1 MLTLGKLIVCAL
13 ASISSSFT
21 REPVTPA
28 LVDGR
33 DAKTSITDTQHYSTS
48 ESYYVAAQK
57 RIAVLENSIP
67 TTQCYFLSG
76 VYEMYSLRPLK
87 AWKSFNSACITLQI
101 YLRGRLQQEY
111 SPAKGLERRLYWS
124 CLKSEW

>member
-1 MLTLGKLIVCAL
+1 MCAL
-13 ASISSSFT
+13 ASISSTFT
-21 REPVTPA
+21 PEPVTPA
-28 LVDGR
+28 LVNGEDG
-33 DAKTSITDTQHYSTS
+33 KTSISDAHDYSTA
-48 ESYYVAAQK
+48 ESYYIAAQK
-57 RIAVLENSIP
+57 RISVLGNSIP

-101 YLRGRLQQEY
+101 YLRGRSQQIE
-111 SPAKGLERRLYWS
+111 STSRSLERRLYWS